1 MGKEATTSLNENQ
14 MKANELLENQVTV
27 MNFTCLQALTMLL
40 QYFKG
45 GYFEDMTEDDLQVV
59 IKGFVTNYM

>member
-1 MGKEATTSLNENQ
+1 MGQYENQ
-14 MKANELLENQVTV
+14 MKANEFLENQVSI
-27 MNFTCLQALTMLL
+27 MKFTHVQALTMLL

-59 IKGFVTNYM
+59 IKDFATNHM